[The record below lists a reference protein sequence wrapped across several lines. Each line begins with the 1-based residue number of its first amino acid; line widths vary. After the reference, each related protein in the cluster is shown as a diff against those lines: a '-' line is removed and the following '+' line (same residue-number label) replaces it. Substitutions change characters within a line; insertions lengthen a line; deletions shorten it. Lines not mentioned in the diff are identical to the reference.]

1 MQELFAKVGSPC
13 PQRENFRLTGEVKA
27 KFTEKL
33 RQTPREFFGRK
44 VKGVVRSDRLKLIC
58 ENGAW
63 VCYRLSRARSRWCE
77 LIRKLRVSS
86 ICSRQAM
93 DVRIKNF
100 PKIRVV
106 SSSEEGF
113 RRLIEWAR
121 RAEAWAGA
129 MIEKLRPI
137 CTTLYGIRRHLATGA
152 VVVVTAWLFVHV
164 MFGLNGMVVY
174 RQKRAEFQSL
184 QEQIKDLKQ
193 ENVRYTEQ
201 IHSLRTDPK
210 AIEKEA
216 REQLHYARPGEV
228 IYVSPSPVLPPV
240 PDRRTAKK

>member
-1 MQELFAKVGSPC
+1 
-13 PQRENFRLTGEVKA
+13 
-27 KFTEKL
+27 
-33 RQTPREFFGRK
+33 
-44 VKGVVRSDRLKLIC
+44 
-58 ENGAW
+58 
-63 VCYRLSRARSRWCE
+63 
-77 LIRKLRVSS
+77 
-86 ICSRQAM
+86 
-93 DVRIKNF
+93 
-100 PKIRVV
+100 
-106 SSSEEGF
+106 
-113 RRLIEWAR
+113 
-121 RAEAWAGA
+121 
-129 MIEKLRPI
+129 MIEKLGPT

-164 MFGLNGMVVY
+164 MFGLNGMIVY
-174 RQKRAEFQSL
+174 RQKKAEFQSL

-240 PDRRTAKK
+240 PDRSAAKK